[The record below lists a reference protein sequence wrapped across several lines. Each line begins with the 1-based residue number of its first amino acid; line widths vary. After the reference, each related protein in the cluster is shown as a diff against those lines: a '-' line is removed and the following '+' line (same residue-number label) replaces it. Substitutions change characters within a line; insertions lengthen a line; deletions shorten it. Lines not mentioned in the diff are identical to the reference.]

1 MRRNRERRPE
11 IKEKLDQADRRFR
24 EARGRL
30 RWRVDEAKIP
40 LTVQE
45 RHGISQLK
53 GQVLI
58 ISYSDSLQQRIKDVL
73 VSENYRCDIAER
85 SSIAVGMLKM
95 AKYDMIIVD
104 FTRFRRSNI
113 FSFVRRFQPHVKII
127 SIVSDERRA
136 RDLMRYGSY
145 SFLVGRNF
153 DTEQLRTCLVSSL
166 RMKHRVCGLQ
176 ARGERCN
183 RSCVNSYQTEE
194 DFMDVGEEFPEP
206 EMEPD
211 NRYNPFPSE

>member
-1 MRRNRERRPE
+1 MRRNKERRPE
-11 IKEKLDQADRRFR
+11 MKEKLDQANRRFR
-24 EARGRL
+24 DARGRL
-30 RWRVDEAKIP
+30 SWRVNEALIP
-40 LTVQE
+40 LTIQE
-45 RHGISQLK
+45 EHGISELK

-73 VSENYRCDIAER
+73 VSENYKCDIAER

-95 AKYDMIIVD
+95 AKYQMIIVD

-113 FSFVRRFQPHVKII
+113 FSFVRRYQPHVKII
-127 SIVSDERRA
+127 SIVSDEARA

-166 RMKHRVCGLQ
+166 RMKHKVCGLQ
-176 ARGERCN
+176 VRGERCN

-194 DFMDVGEEFPEP
+194 DFMDLDEDFMEPPEDPEEEF
-206 EMEPD
+206 
-211 NRYNPFPSE
+211 

>member
-1 MRRNRERRPE
+1 MKRNKERRPE
-11 IKEKLDQADRRFR
+11 MKEKLDQADRRFR
-24 EARGRL
+24 DARSRL
-30 RWRVDEAKIP
+30 NWRVYEAKIP

-45 RHGISQLK
+45 EHGISELK

-58 ISYSDSLQQRIKDVL
+58 ISYNDALQQRIKDVL

-85 SSIAVGMLKM
+85 STIAVGMLKM
-95 AKYDMIIVD
+95 AKYELIIVD

-166 RMKHRVCGLQ
+166 RMGHKVCGLQ
-176 ARGERCN
+176 VRGEKCN

-194 DFMDVGEEFPEP
+194 DFMDDAEEFLDADLDPN
-206 EMEPD
+206 
-211 NRYNPFPSE
+211 NRYDPF

>member
-1 MRRNRERRPE
+1 MRRNKERRPE
-11 IKEKLDQADRRFR
+11 MKEKLDQANRRFR
-24 EARGRL
+24 DARGRL
-30 RWRVDEAKIP
+30 SWRVNEALIP
-40 LTVQE
+40 LTIQE
-45 RHGISQLK
+45 EHGISELK

-73 VSENYRCDIAER
+73 VSENYKCDIAER

-95 AKYDMIIVD
+95 ATYQMIIVD
-104 FTRFRRSNI
+104 FTRFRRYNI
-113 FSFVRRFQPHVKII
+113 FSFVRRYQPHVKII
-127 SIVSDERRA
+127 SIVSDEARA

-166 RMKHRVCGLQ
+166 RMKHKVCGLQ
-176 ARGERCN
+176 VRGERCN

-194 DFMDVGEEFPEP
+194 DFMDLDEDFMEPPQDPEEEF
-206 EMEPD
+206 
-211 NRYNPFPSE
+211 

>member
-1 MRRNRERRPE
+1 MRRKNERRPE
-11 IKEKLDQADRRFR
+11 MKEKLDQANRRFR
-24 EARGRL
+24 DARGRL
-30 RWRVDEAKIP
+30 SWRVNEALIP
-40 LTVQE
+40 LKIQE
-45 RHGISQLK
+45 EHGISELK

-58 ISYSDSLQQRIKDVL
+58 ISYSDSLQERIKDVL

-95 AKYDMIIVD
+95 AKYQLIIVD

-113 FSFVRRFQPHVKII
+113 FSFVRRYQPHVKII

-136 RDLMRYGSY
+136 QELMRYGSY
-145 SFLVGRNF
+145 SFLVGRHF

-166 RMKHRVCGLQ
+166 RMKHQVCGLQ
-176 ARGERCN
+176 VRGEKCN

-194 DFMDVGEEFPEP
+194 DFMDLDEDFF
-206 EMEPD
+206 MEPD
-211 NRYNPFPSE
+211 ENSDEEY

>member
-1 MRRNRERRPE
+1 MRRNKERRPE
-11 IKEKLDQADRRFR
+11 MKEKLDQANRRFR
-24 EARGRL
+24 DARGRL
-30 RWRVDEAKIP
+30 SWRVNEALIP

-45 RHGISQLK
+45 DHGISQLK

-58 ISYSDSLQQRIKDVL
+58 ISYSDSLQERIKDVL
-73 VSENYRCDIAER
+73 VSENYRCDVAER

-95 AKYDMIIVD
+95 ANYQLIIVD

-113 FSFVRRFQPHVKII
+113 FSFVRRYQPHVKII
-127 SIVSDERRA
+127 SIVSDEGRA

-166 RMKHRVCGLQ
+166 RMKHQVCGLQ
-176 ARGERCN
+176 VRGERCN

-194 DFMDVGEEFPEP
+194 DFMDLDDDFFIDPGEE
-206 EMEPD
+206 PD
-211 NRYNPFPSE
+211 EEY

>member
-1 MRRNRERRPE
+1 MKRNKERRPE
-11 IKEKLDQADRRFR
+11 MKEKLDQADRRFR
-24 EARGRL
+24 DARSRL
-30 RWRVDEAKIP
+30 NWRVYEAKIP

-45 RHGISQLK
+45 KHGISELK

-58 ISYSDSLQQRIKDVL
+58 ISYNDDLQQRIKDVL

-85 SSIAVGMLKM
+85 STIAVGMLKM
-95 AKYDMIIVD
+95 AKYELIIVD

-176 ARGERCN
+176 VRGEKCN
-183 RSCVNSYQTEE
+183 RSCVNSYQTDE
-194 DFMDVGEEFPEP
+194 DFMDDTEELL
-206 EMEPD
+206 EPD
-211 NRYNPFPSE
+211 RDPNNRYDPF

>member
-1 MRRNRERRPE
+1 MRRDKERRPE
-11 IKEKLDQADRRFR
+11 MKEKLDQANRRFR
-24 EARGRL
+24 DARGRL
-30 RWRVDEAKIP
+30 SWRVNEALIP
-40 LTVQE
+40 LKIQE
-45 RHGISQLK
+45 EHGISELK

-58 ISYSDSLQQRIKDVL
+58 ISYSDSLQERIKDVL

-95 AKYDMIIVD
+95 ANYQLIIVD

-113 FSFVRRFQPHVKII
+113 FSFVRRYQPHVKII

-166 RMKHRVCGLQ
+166 RLKHQVCGLQ
-176 ARGERCN
+176 VRGEKCN

-194 DFMDVGEEFPEP
+194 DFMDLDDDFFVDPGEDSNEE
-206 EMEPD
+206 
-211 NRYNPFPSE
+211 Y

>member
-1 MRRNRERRPE
+1 MRRNKERRPE
-11 IKEKLDQADRRFR
+11 MKEKLDQANRRFR
-24 EARGRL
+24 DARGRL
-30 RWRVDEAKIP
+30 SWRVNEALIP

-45 RHGISQLK
+45 KHGISELK

-95 AKYDMIIVD
+95 AKYQMIIVD

-113 FSFVRRFQPHVKII
+113 FSFVRRYQPHVKII

-145 SFLVGRNF
+145 SFLVGREF

-166 RMKHRVCGLQ
+166 RMKHQVCGLQ
-176 ARGERCN
+176 VRGEKCN

-194 DFMDVGEEFPEP
+194 DFMDLEDDFMMDPEEDSDE
-206 EMEPD
+206 E
-211 NRYNPFPSE
+211 Y

>member
-1 MRRNRERRPE
+1 MNRKKERRPE
-11 IKEKLDQADRRFR
+11 MKEKLDQADRKFR
-24 EARGRL
+24 EARSRL
-30 RWRVDEAKIP
+30 NWRVYEAKIP

-45 RHGISQLK
+45 KHGISELK

-58 ISYSDSLQQRIKDVL
+58 ISYNDDLQQRIKDVV

-85 SSIAVGMLKM
+85 STIAVGMLKM
-95 AKYDMIIVD
+95 AKYELIIVD

-166 RMKHRVCGLQ
+166 RMKHKVCGLQ
-176 ARGERCN
+176 VRGEKCN

-194 DFMDVGEEFPEP
+194 DFMDDEEDLLEP
-206 EMEPD
+206 EMAPN
-211 NRYNPFPSE
+211 NRYDPF

>member
-1 MRRNRERRPE
+1 MHRNRERRPE
-11 IKEKLDQADRRFR
+11 MKEKLDQANRRFR
-24 EARGRL
+24 DARGRL
-30 RWRVDEAKIP
+30 RWRANEALIP

-45 RHGISQLK
+45 EHGISKLK

-58 ISYSDSLQQRIKDVL
+58 ISYNDSLQQRIKDVL

-95 AKYDMIIVD
+95 AKYQLIIVD

-113 FSFVRRFQPHVKII
+113 FSFVRRFQPYVKII

-136 RDLMRYGSY
+136 RNLMRYGSY
-145 SFLVGRNF
+145 SYLVGRDF

-166 RMKHRVCGLQ
+166 RMKHQVCGLQ
-176 ARGERCN
+176 VRGEKCN

-194 DFMDVGEEFPEP
+194 DFMDVAEEFLEP
-206 EMEPD
+206 EVEPD
-211 NRYNPFPSE
+211 DRYDLF

>member
-11 IKEKLDQADRRFR
+11 MKEKLDQVDRKFR

-45 RHGISQLK
+45 KHGISELK

-58 ISYSDSLQQRIKDVL
+58 ISYNDSLQQRIKDVL

-95 AKYDMIIVD
+95 AKYELIIVD

-113 FSFVRRFQPHVKII
+113 FSFVRRFQPHVRII
-127 SIVSDERRA
+127 SIVSDENRA

-166 RMKHRVCGLQ
+166 RMKHKVCGLQ
-176 ARGERCN
+176 VRGEKCN
-183 RSCVNSYQTEE
+183 RSCVNSYQTED
-194 DFMDVGEEFPEP
+194 DFMEDEAELLEP
-206 EMEPD
+206 EMNPN
-211 NRYNPFPSE
+211 NRYDPF

>member
-1 MRRNRERRPE
+1 MKRNKERRPE
-11 IKEKLDQADRRFR
+11 MKEKLDQADRRFR
-24 EARGRL
+24 NARSRL
-30 RWRVDEAKIP
+30 NWRVYEAKIP
-40 LTVQE
+40 LTIQE
-45 RHGISQLK
+45 KHGISELK

-58 ISYSDSLQQRIKDVL
+58 ISYNDALQQRIKDVL

-85 SSIAVGMLKM
+85 STIAVGMLKM
-95 AKYDMIIVD
+95 AKYELIIVD

-136 RDLMRYGSY
+136 RDLMRHGSY

-176 ARGERCN
+176 VRGEKCN

-194 DFMDVGEEFPEP
+194 DFMDDAEEYLDADLDPN
-206 EMEPD
+206 
-211 NRYNPFPSE
+211 NRYNPF